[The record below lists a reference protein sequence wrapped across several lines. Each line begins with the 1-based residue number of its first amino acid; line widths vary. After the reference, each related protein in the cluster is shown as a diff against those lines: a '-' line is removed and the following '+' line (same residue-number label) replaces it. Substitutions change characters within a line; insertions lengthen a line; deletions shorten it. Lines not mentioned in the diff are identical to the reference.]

1 MLEQAAPWTPWSR
14 RAWEPSSILRLRE
27 LSEATRWA
35 REGVLSTSAVAWYRQ
50 SLRPLIGQD
59 AGLAS
64 GAIRSQLDSLLKS
77 DFPFDSQSRR
87 RLDVL
92 IEHADEHYLE
102 NWHASLTA
110 GAPVEV
116 ERASRFI
123 VGHVIDSG
131 FHPNSVRRTV
141 KKAISEEL
149 DTDQIVERL
158 ARLCDQPVQTFE
170 GIVPLLDVP
179 QPGIMA
185 AHERWRDP
193 RATNDILR
201 AHEWKARREQSGSLH
216 FAVSA
221 RDPFTAALQVH
232 DELQRLVSRTT
243 LLRSDGQL
251 GYQAH
256 WFCTTTKH
264 IMELGRRTDNI
275 SVMSPVRTG
284 HLYSGSSSKAIDDAL
299 TLASSLKTGPDS
311 IAATSSWAAIEALL
325 SAGSDW
331 NEGTGKTVSADR
343 AAWILTAAWP
353 RAELTALSYQ
363 VARDSGVSSAVRH
376 RLKTAGEDNARR
388 CAIVLRALEGGA
400 LGPLSKAEEEAGRQ
414 RMLGLVESPRRTLRR
429 VEGYIQ
435 GAFRRLYRQRNIVLH
450 GGSTQTVALPAA
462 IRTAGPLV
470 GGVLDRLCHGI
481 EVSGREPLD
490 LAAQA
495 RTALDAAG
503 DPGGWSLH
511 ELLGTE

>member
-35 REGVLSTSAVAWYRQ
+35 REGVLSPSAVAWYRN

-59 AGLAS
+59 NGLAP
-64 GAIRSQLDSLLKS
+64 GAVQRQLNDILKS
-77 DFPFDSQSRR
+77 DLSFESQRRR

-92 IEHADEHYLE
+92 IEHVDQHYLE
-102 NWHASLTA
+102 QWHTHLATGS
-110 GAPVEV
+110 PVDV

-131 FHPNSVRRTV
+131 FHPNSVRRAV
-141 KKAISEEL
+141 RSEIQDGL

-158 ARLCDQPVQTFE
+158 AELCEEPEHIYE
-170 GIVPLLDVP
+170 GIVPLIEVP
-179 QPGIMA
+179 EPKIMA

-193 RATNDILR
+193 RATNAILR
-201 AHEWKARREQSGSLH
+201 ERGWTARREQSGSLH
-216 FAVSA
+216 FAVKA
-221 RDPFTAALQVH
+221 RDPFSAALQVH

-243 LLRSDGQL
+243 LLRQTNEL
-251 GYQAH
+251 RYQPH
-256 WFCTTTKH
+256 WFCTTTSR
-264 IMELGRRTDNI
+264 IMELGVRTDNI

-331 NEGTGKTVSADR
+331 NEGTGKAVSADR
-343 AAWILTAAWP
+343 AACILAAAWP

-363 VARDSGVSSAVRH
+363 VSRDTGANPAVRQ
-376 RLKTAGEDNARR
+376 RLRALGEDNVQR
-388 CAIVLRALEGGA
+388 CALVLRALESGA
-400 LGPLSKAEEEAGRQ
+400 LGPMTKPEEEAGRQ
-414 RMLGLVESPRRTLRR
+414 RMLGLVQFPVQTLRR

-450 GGSTQTVALPAA
+450 GGSTQAAALPAA

-490 LAAQA
+490 LASHA
-495 RTALDAAG
+495 RAALDAAG
-503 DPGGWSLH
+503 DRTGWPLH
-511 ELLGTE
+511 ELLGAD